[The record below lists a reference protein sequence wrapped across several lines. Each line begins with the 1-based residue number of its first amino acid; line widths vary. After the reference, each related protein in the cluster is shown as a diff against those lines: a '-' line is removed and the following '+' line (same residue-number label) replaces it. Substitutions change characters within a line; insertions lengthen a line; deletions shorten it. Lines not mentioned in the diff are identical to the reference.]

1 MPRCPNVADPT
12 SVKLNFERLAAQ
24 SYVGQQQAWNYVS
37 AVLEAYVGLA
47 PRATCADW
55 TLHFTGP
62 SGSGKSFLAELIA
75 DAALEPWDE
84 EAYSLTQLGVG
95 ATGGALGGAF
105 GFAVGGPITAGLGS
119 AVGAFTTRRAWQ
131 AALAVSPTLSS
142 TFRAP
147 TPFPS
152 QCGVLQHKFARGSS
166 AEEVAQWEYRVA
178 RELLREPTSVF
189 VVDDIGRLR
198 DAAAFEH
205 FGRLVCGVGGNTVP
219 EFRTGPGDSPRVAA
233 SDALFVLTSDLEL
246 DPSETSVSCEMDQ
259 WEPMLDA
266 VRTQSSKFWSD
277 RNLHIPDWWEQIPLV
292 PFREV
297 RELSSTSPQARHHPW
312 HTAILLLTPTPTLPV
327 CVYAAV
333 RRRIDN
339 GNTEIFIQAGGLS
352 EAARASRSDAAVLVG
367 DWCAARATM
376 DRHRETRPAVAR
388 GARRLRGRCGCELE
402 IGGWPSG
409 RLGRR
414 RLSPGGDEA
423 RVAGAHGR
431 A

>member
-297 RELSSTSPQARHHPW
+297 SRAASTSPQARIISLA

-327 CVYAAV
+327 C
-333 RRRIDN
+333 
-339 GNTEIFIQAGGLS
+339 LCS
-352 EAARASRSDAAVLVG
+352 
-367 DWCAARATM
+367 CAPTN
-376 DRHRETRPAVAR
+376 
-388 GARRLRGRCGCELE
+388 
-402 IGGWPSG
+402 
-409 RLGRR
+409 
-414 RLSPGGDEA
+414 
-423 RVAGAHGR
+423 
-431 A
+431 